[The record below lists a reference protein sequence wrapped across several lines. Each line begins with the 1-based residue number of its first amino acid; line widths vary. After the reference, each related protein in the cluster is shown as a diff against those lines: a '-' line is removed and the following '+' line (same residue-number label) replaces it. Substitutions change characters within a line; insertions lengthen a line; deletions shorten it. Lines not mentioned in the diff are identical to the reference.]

1 VTGPMSS
8 GTGASPGIREFERAV
23 HAAESAAAEPTRE
36 ARYEEPPHEAP
47 AAALPEPAPQRPPA
61 ERAPEPRAP
70 AQDPAEIERAL
81 EASGLQL
88 VQTKPGVQAETPA
101 DSEFVPA
108 KRERRPPPAELNQ
121 PLVQVETRNKEDAPS

>member
-1 VTGPMSS
+1 M
-8 GTGASPGIREFERAV
+8 
-23 HAAESAAAEPTRE
+23 
-36 ARYEEPPHEAP
+36 
-47 AAALPEPAPQRPPA
+47 PEPAPQRALAERIPEPPA
-61 ERAPEPRAP
+61 PL
-70 AQDPAEIERAL
+70 QDPAEIERAL